1 MKQRGW
7 KVLAALLAVF
17 LLQPLL
23 STATQ
28 AASKEL
34 SPTAKSALT
43 KMAESAASTQASSIN
58 SMYSELISLQGQSL
72 QRDRTLKQMQA
83 KNKEN
88 LTNVRSKLQ
97 HWDTDK
103 INKLEASLKQTR
115 QRYEPLFAS
124 YQLLNDQLSRMGSK
138 KDDKKEMLRKQ
149 RDIVK
154 AAVQLARMD
163 IKTKV
168 EAVKKA
174 RESKSKFVKRVRDIL
189 AGINTV
195 NAQMKSERS
204 TVSELQKRTTPLWSS
219 LNQAIKKGDAK
230 SSLQSLTSLVSLI
243 RQIDQSKKKLE
254 QHESRI
260 TEIVNK
266 AKGTF
271 TS

>member
-7 KVLAALLAVF
+7 QVSAVVLAVL
-17 LLQPLL
+17 LLQPFL
-23 STATQ
+23 SAVTQ

-34 SPTAKSALT
+34 SPIAKSALT
-43 KMAESAASTQASSIN
+43 KMSESATPTQASSIN
-58 SMYSELISLQGQSL
+58 SMYSELISLQNQSL
-72 QRDRTLKQMQA
+72 QRDNTLKQMQA

-103 INKLEASLKQTR
+103 INKLEATLKQTR

-168 EAVKKA
+168 DAVKKA
-174 RESKSKFVKRVRDIL
+174 RESKSKFVKRVREIL
-189 AGINTV
+189 TGINTV
-195 NAQMKSERS
+195 NAQIKSERS
-204 TVSELQKRTTPLWSS
+204 TVSELKKRTTPLWSS

-254 QHESRI
+254 QHETRI
-260 TEIVNK
+260 AEIVNK
-266 AKGTF
+266 AKGAF